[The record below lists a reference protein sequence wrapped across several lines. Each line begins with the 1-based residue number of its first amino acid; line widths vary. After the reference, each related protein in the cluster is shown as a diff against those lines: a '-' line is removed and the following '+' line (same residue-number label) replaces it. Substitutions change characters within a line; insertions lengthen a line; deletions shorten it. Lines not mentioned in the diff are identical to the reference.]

1 MILCLQANTVN
12 TYGYYLNLADRK
24 EEALKAMQTGMALFD
39 RLDDDGAFYF
49 DKREFDEKKIEKTAS
64 KCYNE
69 NNDKLKAEERR
80 NFLWNR

>member
-1 MILCLQANTVN
+1 MDKVIQKTIGDTVCRVHK
-12 TYGYYLNLADRK
+12 TADF
-24 EEALKAMQTGMALFD
+24 TI
-39 RLDDDGAFYF
+39 
-49 DKREFDEKKIEKTAS
+49 REFDEKKIEKTVP